1 MFEYTMTDAEL
12 ETVMDRARSVSAFFR
27 EIGPKYDAENTF
39 AYPSIK
45 PFKESRL
52 GAVPVG
58 KEFGGLGGDLLT
70 TSKVVTEL
78 SRGDSAIAL
87 AYNMHYIMVGI
98 AGSLMSE
105 KQNKYWLGRVAD
117 GDLMFGPF
125 SEQRAGFSG
134 LADMR
139 AVPQPGGGWKLYGK
153 KTWGTL
159 AEAADIITT
168 NATITDA
175 DGNLPDDFQERVN
188 AESFFI
194 GDFKVD
200 SDGRGDG
207 IRIEK
212 TWNALGMH
220 ATGTQVIHFEGY
232 PVPEENFICEW
243 RTGAFGVLEWASL
256 MFASIYYGM
265 QLRILEESRAVLSKK
280 TLGATFGAIV
290 AEDTKVARVGHIID
304 GIGDMASRTELS
316 RRVLHQTMPR
326 PRRGPRRR
334 VADRAPL
341 PVHRPGQDL
350 HRRQRDAH
358 EQARDEHGRRLV
370 LQEGHHLRAPV
381 PRRGRLDVPAAQCRP
396 EPHLHRRVP
405 ASTGGTS
412 RVGTATDD
420 LPHGEA
426 AVMPSGAGRSTGRT
440 GRAGRSSGS
449 CRWTS
454 SAAPRP

>member
-1 MFEYTMTDAEL
+1 MFEYSMTDAEL
-12 ETVMDRARSVSAFFR
+12 ETVMDRARSVSAVFR
-27 EIGPKYDAENTF
+27 EIGPRYDAENAF

-52 GAVPVG
+52 GAVPVP

-117 GDLMFGPF
+117 GDLIFGPF

-139 AVPQPGGGWKLYGK
+139 ALPQPGGGWRLYGK

-175 DGNLPDDFQERVN
+175 EGNLPDDFQERVN

-232 PVPEENFICEW
+232 YVPEENFICEW

-256 MFASIYYGM
+256 MFASVYYGM

-316 RRVLHQTMPR
+316 RRVLYQTCRDLAEGRDDDWPIELR
-326 PRRGPRRR
+326 FPYIGLAKTFI
-334 VADRAPL
+334 ADNVMHMSRHAMSMVGGSSFRKGTIFERL
-341 PVHRPGQDL
+341 Y
-350 HRRQRDAH
+350 RDAAASMFQPLNADQSRTYIG
-358 EQARDEHGRRLV
+358 EYL
-370 LQEGHHLRAPV
+370 LAPEE
-381 PRRGRLDVPAAQCRP
+381 L
-396 EPHLHRRVP
+396 
-405 ASTGGTS
+405 
-412 RVGTATDD
+412 
-420 LPHGEA
+420 
-426 AVMPSGAGRSTGRT
+426 AG
-440 GRAGRSSGS
+440 
-449 CRWTS
+449 
-454 SAAPRP
+454 

>member
-1 MFEYTMTDAEL
+1 MFEYSMTDAEL
-12 ETVMDRARSVSAFFR
+12 ETIMDRARSVSAFFR
-27 EIGPKYDAENTF
+27 DIGPRYDTENTF

-105 KQNKYWLGRVAD
+105 KQNKYWLSRVAD
-117 GDLMFGPF
+117 GDLIFGPF

-139 AVPQPGGGWKLYGK
+139 AVPQPGGGWRLYGK

-168 NATITDA
+168 NATVTDA

-200 SDGRGDG
+200 SGGQGDG

-232 PVPEENFICEW
+232 YVPEENFICEW

-290 AEDTKVARVGHIID
+290 AENTHVAKVGHIID

-316 RRVLHQTMPR
+316 RRVLYQTCRDLAEGRDDEWPLELR
-326 PRRGPRRR
+326 FPYIGLAKTFI
-334 VADRAPL
+334 ADNVMHMARHAMSMVGGSSFRKGTIFERL
-341 PVHRPGQDL
+341 Y
-350 HRRQRDAH
+350 RDAAASMFQPLNADQSRTYIG
-358 EQARDEHGRRLV
+358 EYLLAPDEL
-370 LQEGHHLRAPV
+370 A
-381 PRRGRLDVPAAQCRP
+381 D
-396 EPHLHRRVP
+396 
-405 ASTGGTS
+405 
-412 RVGTATDD
+412 
-420 LPHGEA
+420 
-426 AVMPSGAGRSTGRT
+426 
-440 GRAGRSSGS
+440 
-449 CRWTS
+449 
-454 SAAPRP
+454 

>member
-1 MFEYTMTDAEL
+1 MTDAEL

-27 EIGPKYDAENTF
+27 EIGSRYDAENTF

-52 GAVPVG
+52 GAVPVP
-58 KEFGGLGGDLLT
+58 KEFGGLGGDLLA

-117 GDLMFGPF
+117 GDLIFGPF

-139 AVPQPGGGWKLYGK
+139 AVPQSEGGWKLYGK

-175 DGNLPDDFQERVN
+175 DGNLPDGFQERVN

-194 GDFKVD
+194 GDFRVD
-200 SDGRGDG
+200 EDGRGDG

-232 PVPEENFICEW
+232 YVPEENFICEW

-290 AEDTKVARVGHIID
+290 AEDTKVARVAHIID
-304 GIGDMASRTELS
+304 GVGDMASRTELS
-316 RRVLHQTMPR
+316 RRVLHQTIRDLAEGRDDDWPIELR
-326 PRRGPRRR
+326 FPYIGLAKTFI
-334 VADRAPL
+334 ADNVMHMSRHAMSMVGGSSFRKGTIFERL
-341 PVHRPGQDL
+341 Y
-350 HRRQRDAH
+350 RDAAASMFQPLNADQSRTYIG
-358 EQARDEHGRRLV
+358 EYL
-370 LQEGHHLRAPV
+370 LAPEE
-381 PRRGRLDVPAAQCRP
+381 L
-396 EPHLHRRVP
+396 
-405 ASTGGTS
+405 
-412 RVGTATDD
+412 
-420 LPHGEA
+420 
-426 AVMPSGAGRSTGRT
+426 AG
-440 GRAGRSSGS
+440 
-449 CRWTS
+449 
-454 SAAPRP
+454 

>member
-105 KQNKYWLGRVAD
+105 KQNKYWLARVAD

-316 RRVLHQTMPR
+316 RRVLHQTIRDLAEGRDDEWPLELR
-326 PRRGPRRR
+326 FPYIGLAKTFI
-334 VADRAPL
+334 ADNVLAHGRHAMSMVGGSSFRKGTIFERL
-341 PVHRPGQDL
+341 Y
-350 HRRQRDAH
+350 RDAAASMFQPLNADQSRTYIG
-358 EQARDEHGRRLV
+358 EYL
-370 LQEGHHLRAPV
+370 LAPEE
-381 PRRGRLDVPAAQCRP
+381 L
-396 EPHLHRRVP
+396 
-405 ASTGGTS
+405 
-412 RVGTATDD
+412 
-420 LPHGEA
+420 
-426 AVMPSGAGRSTGRT
+426 AG
-440 GRAGRSSGS
+440 
-449 CRWTS
+449 
-454 SAAPRP
+454 